1 METRSSLHVL
11 IAAGVLRRSGRQ
23 RHAVQLGAERRP
35 AQEGRRRVGVR
46 VRVRRPA
53 APRRRRAGVRVRVRR
68 PAAPSPT
75 ARPARATTG
84 GALVAMGVAGAS
96 YTAMQKLRIVTV
108 GVSGGW

>member
-53 APRRRRAGVRVRVRR
+53 AP
-68 PAAPSPT
+68 SPT